1 MTGTYNFVSLIEKM
15 ILLELASLLLAPAV
29 DKTQHFI
36 YLSFNSILQL
46 INGIL
51 KDLQVVHKY
60 FNDTAI
66 SAFLK
71 IPFDPLTSVFPNNLV
86 FYSKDLTLLLFSNS
100 GLKLVT
106 SSRE

>member
-1 MTGTYNFVSLIEKM
+1 M
-15 ILLELASLLLAPAV
+15 
-29 DKTQHFI
+29 
-36 YLSFNSILQL
+36 
-46 INGIL
+46 
-51 KDLQVVHKY
+51 VHKY

-71 IPFDPLTSVFPNNLV
+71 IPFDPLPSVFPNNLV